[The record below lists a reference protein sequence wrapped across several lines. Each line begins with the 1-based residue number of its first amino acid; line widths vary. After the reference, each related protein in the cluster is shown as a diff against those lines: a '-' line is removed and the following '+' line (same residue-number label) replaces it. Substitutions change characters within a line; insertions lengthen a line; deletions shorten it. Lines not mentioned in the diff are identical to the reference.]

1 MDYKCIPFDPATDR
15 SSPASTIANQL
26 EVLVDAEKSSG
37 WEFVGLE
44 NHATVVPG
52 SSGCFGWGSTNP
64 YEHTFSV
71 AVFRR

>member
-1 MDYKCIPFDPATDR
+1 MDYKCVPFDPGADRNAPAAAIASKLQDVIKAEATD
-15 SSPASTIANQL
+15 
-26 EVLVDAEKSSG
+26 D

-52 SSGCFGWGSTNP
+52 SSGCFSIGETNP

-71 AVFRR
+71 AVFRK